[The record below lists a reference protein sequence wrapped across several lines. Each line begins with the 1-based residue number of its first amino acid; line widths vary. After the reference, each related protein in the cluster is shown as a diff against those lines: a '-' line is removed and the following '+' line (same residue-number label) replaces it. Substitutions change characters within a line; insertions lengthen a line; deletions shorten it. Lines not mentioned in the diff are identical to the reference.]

1 MKDLDILSYKMDKG
15 QVFRGLV
22 LRNEYANDNYST
34 DFFYRLY
41 SEEGKD
47 KFTVRS
53 NVLGHMQQG
62 GWPSP
67 FDRNVATKMAA
78 KTVSWLI
85 DQLNTCAARDGTVH
99 AEDASTATLLG
110 MRTRAYKFQ
119 PVADIKNI
127 TNFELRTP
135 SEPQWWMKLRSIMA
149 ILAQHDSTY
158 EVEGL
163 DPAANTDGETLDH

>member
-1 MKDLDILSYKMDKG
+1 MTKRKDGRVQNQKKSHKKYGILKELCENKS
-15 QVFRGLV
+15 V
-22 LRNEYANDNYST
+22 NI
-34 DFFYRLY
+34 FF
-41 SEEGKD
+41 
-47 KFTVRS
+47 
-53 NVLGHMQQG
+53 
-62 GWPSP
+62 
-67 FDRNVATKMAA
+67 A
-78 KTVSWLI
+78 
-85 DQLNTCAARDGTVH
+85 GTVH
-99 AEDASTATLLG
+99 AEDDTTATLLG